1 MVEQLFLE
9 LGLGIG
15 MGALIA
21 LVAYV
26 AGKDKWDN
34 RLFIYTMIIGAFT
47 SLAVIEGIE
56 GGVGEANLIKVVLM
70 ISGLSFFTNKG
81 IQMGSS
87 LRSKSKTN

>member
-21 LVAYV
+21 LVAFV
-26 AGKDKWDN
+26 AGKDPWNN
-34 RLFIYTMIIGAFT
+34 RLFIYTTIIGAFT

-56 GGVGEANLIKVVLM
+56 GGINGDNLINVVLM
-70 ISGLSFFTNKG
+70 IAGLSFFANKG
-81 IQMGSS
+81 IQIGTN
-87 LRSKSKTN
+87 LRNK

>member
-21 LVAYV
+21 LIAFV
-26 AGKDKWDN
+26 AGKDAWDN
-34 RLFIYTMIIGAFT
+34 KLFAYTAIIGAFT

-56 GGVGEANLIKVVLM
+56 GGIGEGNLIKVILM
-70 ISGLSFFTNKG
+70 IAGLSFFANKS
-81 IQMGSS
+81 IQIGSN
-87 LRSKSKTN
+87 LRNK

>member
-21 LVAYV
+21 LVAFV
-26 AGKDKWDN
+26 AGKNPWNN
-34 RLFIYTMIIGAFT
+34 RLFIYTTIIGAFT

-56 GGVGEANLIKVVLM
+56 GGLGEGNLIKVILM
-70 ISGLSFFTNKG
+70 IAGLSFFTNKG
-81 IQMGSS
+81 IQIGTN
-87 LRSKSKTN
+87 LRNK

>member
-21 LVAYV
+21 LIAFV
-26 AGKDKWDN
+26 AGKDPWNN
-34 RLFIYTMIIGAFT
+34 RLFIYTTLIGAFT

-56 GGVGEANLIKVVLM
+56 GGIDGGNLIKVILM
-70 ISGLSFFTNKG
+70 IAGLSFFANKG
-81 IQMGSS
+81 IQLGAN
-87 LRSKSKTN
+87 LRNK